1 MYTNIHIYIPARRY
15 QALKLYDLNRSGNG
29 GDDYNDGSSTP
40 KTIAIEMDKKKSSQF
55 GVISLSILNADYCLY
70 SGGRRYTNFD
80 DVLFVCFIFIRQ

>member
-40 KTIAIEMDKKKSSQF
+40 KTIAIEMDKKKKQP
-55 GVISLSILNADYCLY
+55 VWCYI
-70 SGGRRYTNFD
+70 
-80 DVLFVCFIFIRQ
+80 FVDIECRLLLI